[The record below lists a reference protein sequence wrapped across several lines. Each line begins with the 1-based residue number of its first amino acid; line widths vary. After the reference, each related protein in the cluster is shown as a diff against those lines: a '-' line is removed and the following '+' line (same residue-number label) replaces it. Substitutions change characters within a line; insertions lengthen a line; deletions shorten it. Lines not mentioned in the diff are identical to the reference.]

1 MFLSFIHLPQVWSLN
16 TGSNR
21 TNICMMGVIWISTWI
36 PIFVCMMMKND
47 EGLKMVTL
55 AIKEKIEDCFLEEVK

>member
-1 MFLSFIHLPQVWSLN
+1 MFFSFIHLPQVWSLN

-21 TNICMMGVIWISTWI
+21 TNTCMMGVIWISTWM
-36 PIFVCMMMKND
+36 PIFVCMITKND

-55 AIKEKIEDCFLEEVK
+55 AIKEKIE